1 MCKALRVSRRSYYNN
16 INKKASNR
24 ELKNKR
30 IENEILNIYE
40 ANKNR
45 YGAPKVNKS
54 LKSLGITI
62 SLKKTQRLMK
72 TLSIK
77 SIIIKK
83 FRPAPSKTR
92 IAEWENVLKGD
103 FKATTINEK
112 WATDITYIHTIKDG
126 WCYLASVMDLYSR
139 KIIEYSMSKSID
151 TSISST
157 GCKKCRKASET
168 N

>member
-1 MCKALRVSRRSYYNN
+1 MNSSLTIKKHHHIKLMCKTLRVSRISYYNN

-45 YGAPKVNKS
+45 YEALKVNKS

-92 IAEWENVLKGD
+92 IAE
-103 FKATTINEK
+103 
-112 WATDITYIHTIKDG
+112 
-126 WCYLASVMDLYSR
+126 C
-139 KIIEYSMSKSID
+139 
-151 TSISST
+151 
-157 GCKKCRKASET
+157 
-168 N
+168 

>member
-1 MCKALRVSRRSYYNN
+1 MARGQKRYTD
-16 INKKASNR
+16 
-24 ELKNKR
+24 EFKNT
-30 IENEILNIYE
+30 IVENEILNIYE

-92 IAEWENVLKGD
+92 IAE
-103 FKATTINEK
+103 
-112 WATDITYIHTIKDG
+112 
-126 WCYLASVMDLYSR
+126 C
-139 KIIEYSMSKSID
+139 
-151 TSISST
+151 
-157 GCKKCRKASET
+157 
-168 N
+168 